1 MRAFHKYL
9 CYRSKSV
16 SDSSRI
22 FTPVGLDFKYKRKTT
37 SSNTNLLNFHFGIMV
52 YDCRMS
58 IIASVCLFRRFLV
71 HVAID
76 LRNHFGFDFD
86 FIGGN
91 ENVSE
96 FYPALMYR
104 EQN

>member
-16 SDSSRI
+16 GDSPRI
-22 FTPVGLDFKYKRKTT
+22 FIPVGLDFKNKRKTT
-37 SSNTNLLNFHFGIMV
+37 SSNTNPLNFHFGIIV
-52 YDCRMS
+52 YDCRMPV
-58 IIASVCLFRRFLV
+58 IASVCLFRRFLV

-86 FIGGN
+86 FIEGN
-91 ENVSE
+91 ENISE
-96 FYPALMYR
+96 FCPALM
-104 EQN
+104 

>member
-1 MRAFHKYL
+1 
-9 CYRSKSV
+9 
-16 SDSSRI
+16 
-22 FTPVGLDFKYKRKTT
+22 
-37 SSNTNLLNFHFGIMV
+37 MV
-52 YDCRMS
+52 YDCRMPV
-58 IIASVCLFRRFLV
+58 IASVCLFRRFLV

-76 LRNHFGFDFD
+76 LRNHFDFD

-104 EQN
+104 EQS